1 MKCLI
6 PTRCKTPLYR
16 WIPLLRVMKGLP
28 CDLGVAAVVSSDDKI
43 LLVKEGTG
51 PFKGKWGLPKGFVDK
66 GELPRDAALRE
77 LKEEC
82 GLDGEVVGLNS
93 LREKI
98 TNGLPAIFIV
108 YDIKVHP
115 GQTAKP
121 CSEID
126 QVKFVDK
133 NKLDELDWISQTMKS
148 IATFSKPEIKS
159 SIIDY
164 TASQGHPYLLHLNNG
179 GVSVE

>member
-1 MKCLI
+1 MFYSYLHELKQRFI
-6 PTRCKTPLYR
+6 GAISY
-16 WIPLLRVMKGLP
+16 WDSMKGLS
-28 CDLGVAAVVSSDDKI
+28 CDLGVAAVVSLDDKI
-43 LLVKEGTG
+43 LLVKEGMG
-51 PFKGKWGLPKGFVDK
+51 QFKGKWGLPKGFVDQ

-82 GLDGEVVGLNS
+82 GLEGEVIGLNS

-108 YDIKVHP
+108 YDIKVQP

-121 CSEID
+121 CSEIA
-126 QVKFVDK
+126 QVEFVDK

-148 IATFSKPEIKS
+148 IAKYSKPETKS
-159 SIIDY
+159 AIIDY
-164 TASQGHPYLLHLNNG
+164 SAAQGHPYLLHLHNG

>member
-1 MKCLI
+1 
-6 PTRCKTPLYR
+6 
-16 WIPLLRVMKGLP
+16 MKGLS
-28 CDLGVAAVVSSDDKI
+28 CDLGVAAVVSSEDKI

-51 PFKGKWGLPKGFVDK
+51 PFKGKWGLPKGFVDE

-82 GLDGEVVGLNS
+82 GLEGEVIGLNS

-98 TNGLPAIFIV
+98 TNGQPAIFIV

-121 CSEID
+121 CSEIAR
-126 QVKFVDK
+126 VEFVDK
-133 NKLDELDWISQTMKS
+133 DKLDELNWISQTMKS
-148 IATFSKPEIKS
+148 IATYSKPETNS
-159 SIIDY
+159 TIINYSTD
-164 TASQGHPYLLHLNNG
+164 QGHPYLLHLHYG

>member
-1 MKCLI
+1 
-6 PTRCKTPLYR
+6 
-16 WIPLLRVMKGLP
+16 MKGLS
-28 CDLGVAAVVSSDDKI
+28 CDLGVAAVVSLENKI
-43 LLVKEGTG
+43 LLVKEGMG
-51 PFKGKWGLPKGFVDK
+51 HFKGKWGLPKGFVDQ

-82 GLDGEVVGLNS
+82 GLDGEVIGLNS

-108 YDIKVHP
+108 YDIKLFP

-121 CSEID
+121 CSEIA
-126 QVKFVDK
+126 QVEFVDK
-133 NKLDELDWISQTMKS
+133 EKLDELDWISQTMKS
-148 IATFSKPEIKS
+148 IATYSKPDTKS
-159 SIIDY
+159 AIIDY
-164 TASQGHPYLLHLNNG
+164 STTQGHPYLLHLHNG

>member
-16 WIPLLRVMKGLP
+16 WIPLLRGMKGLP

-93 LREKI
+93 LGK
-98 TNGLPAIFIV
+98 
-108 YDIKVHP
+108 K
-115 GQTAKP
+115 
-121 CSEID
+121 
-126 QVKFVDK
+126 
-133 NKLDELDWISQTMKS
+133 
-148 IATFSKPEIKS
+148 
-159 SIIDY
+159 
-164 TASQGHPYLLHLNNG
+164 
-179 GVSVE
+179 